1 MKNIVIIEDVYG
13 HFQAIKSMLLT
24 TGLYRVFP
32 EINNV
37 KEFRVFRS
45 MIQLSMDDSNSE
57 YKKHKEEFEKKL
69 ASYGDGKIS
78 LYIID
83 FELKQNTKG
92 RGSITGE
99 VFFNNFIKAK
109 KHTTPVIFTTIHYET
124 CSNRI
129 STIRDTNPQHTITD
143 LLKVPQATWE
153 IIDAKTIIEEGEE
166 FKTNLIAKVNRY
178 AVDPD
183 SEHLP
188 WPEQP

>member
-109 KHTTPVIFTTIHYET
+109 NIRLLLYSLPYIMKPV
-124 CSNRI
+124 
-129 STIRDTNPQHTITD
+129 Q
-143 LLKVPQATWE
+143 
-153 IIDAKTIIEEGEE
+153 IE
-166 FKTNLIAKVNRY
+166 
-178 AVDPD
+178 
-183 SEHLP
+183 
-188 WPEQP
+188 